1 MMLLTSIFGLLI
13 ATLVIL
19 YLLDFVD
26 KTKKGTNIVRNEP
39 KTAESLKRAINK
51 TIKEN
56 QTKEPEK
63 RLRICPIC
71 GTILSDK
78 DYLIAAFEPVKDPTQ
93 KRRVNI
99 YGCPYCITTDGVIK
113 ENNKIDPS
121 MLV

>member
-1 MMLLTSIFGLLI
+1 MILTTILGLLI
-13 ATLVIL
+13 AVLVIL
-19 YLLDFVD
+19 YLLDFMD
-26 KTKKGTNIVRNEP
+26 KSKGGVNIVKNEP

-51 TIKEN
+51 TLKEN
-56 QTKEPEK
+56 QAKAPEQ

-71 GTILSDK
+71 GTILSEK
-78 DYLIAAFEPVKDPTQ
+78 DYLIAAFEPIKDPTQ

-113 ENNKIDPS
+113 DKIDPS